1 MAPLQAGSPLRALW
15 RMGKCM
21 TQSTPPPNPFANT
34 APVGAF
40 TSRCSNGG
48 LSAVGRED
56 PMYETP
62 WCGGSAATWI
72 CRTKADAEHERSRT
86 AYPPG
91 TIRDK
96 GQARGVIADHPAI
109 AAGAIGAL
117 AVHATL
123 SVEQVAAFVGIE
135 ASDLISSAVL
145 QALWSMG
152 ALKFGHVTN
161 TWDRCWKRTLWT
173 IDDKEVVVTHVLPL
187 LSRAEELAMTAG
199 QGIHESQGHNR
210 HAVLTAETV
219 LRVAEFTP
227 VGTVLGERL
236 SDLKSLFGNHTTRR
250 GDLTVVRTDG
260 LRIVLEIV
268 AHDNQKFGEKVDFW
282 DEQLATPNHGYGMTM
297 VVFVVAADPKSG
309 ASRARGLTGRV
320 SAAIVKARTKHAADW
335 RGHERMGMVSWH
347 DWFPA
352 AGVMSEAFSSLVV
365 RFPQSRLL
373 YASVLDAEVVPCA
386 HPGDREYVAVIEN
399 ASLLAQTPAWLRSS
413 HHAPL
418 LLRRMGQPQL
428 GDLPSPPLA
437 KPDRPRSPSRRRGA
451 AGRAKPPHRLLGIPG
466 ERVDRRAMTA
476 AVAPPSP
483 SPPQP
488 PSPPPVVRRRTRPP
502 AGLATRGPTAPS

>member
-1 MAPLQAGSPLRALW
+1 MS
-15 RMGKCM
+15 
-21 TQSTPPPNPFANT
+21 QSTPTPDPFANT
-34 APVGAF
+34 APVAAF
-40 TSRCSNGG
+40 TSRCTNGG

-72 CRTKADAEHERSRT
+72 RRTKADAEHERSRT

-96 GQARGVIADHPAI
+96 VEARDVVADH
-109 AAGAIGAL
+109 AATSAALVGTL

-135 ASDLISSAVL
+135 AADLISSGVL

-161 TWDRCWKRTLWT
+161 TWDRSWKRTLWT
-173 IDDKEVVVTHVLPL
+173 IDDKEVILTHVLPL
-187 LSRAEELAMTAG
+187 LSRAEELAMTAS
-199 QGIHESQGHNR
+199 QDIYVSQGHDR
-210 HAVLTAETV
+210 HAVLAAETA
-219 LRVAEFTP
+219 LRVAEFAP

-236 SDLKSLFGNHTTRR
+236 SDLKSLFGNHSTRR
-250 GDLTVVRTDG
+250 GDLTVVRADG
-260 LRIVLEIV
+260 LRIVLEVV

-282 DEQLATPNHGYGMTM
+282 AEQLASPRHGYGMTM
-297 VVFVVAADPKSG
+297 VVFVVAADPRSG

-320 SAAIVKARTKHAADW
+320 SAAIVKARSKHSADW
-335 RGHERMGMVSWH
+335 RGHDRMGMVSWH

-365 RFPQSRLL
+365 RFPESRLTH
-373 YASVLDAEVVPCA
+373 ASVLDAEVVPCA
-386 HPGDREYVAVIEN
+386 HPGDPEYVAVIEN
-399 ASLLAQTPAWLRSS
+399 ASLLAQTPSWLRSPD
-413 HHAPL
+413 HAPL

-451 AGRAKPPHRLLGIPG
+451 AGRAKLPPRLLGIPG
-466 ERVDRRAMTA
+466 ERADRRAMAA
-476 AVAPPSP
+476 AVTPPRPAPPPLS
-483 SPPQP
+483 S
-488 PSPPPVVRRRTRPP
+488 SPPVVRRRTRPP
-502 AGLATRGPTAPS
+502 ASPDTDGRTAPA